1 MNEATLLDFDGV
13 IVDSIKECY
22 KVSVDS
28 YYGLNGLKYNQEDY
42 KKLFYQYRYL
52 AGPVYQFMSLH
63 SLIEKIISDKLSES
77 DSIKL
82 FTKIDNE
89 YTPELKKEYESIF
102 FQKRLFYKNNIEKWL
117 EMHKLTKFGK
127 TIQQIEDYTDY
138 FIITTKDIDS
148 VRLLCDHFS
157 IKIKNIFSKDDYNSF
172 GSKGKIIS
180 NFIDNSKYQSAIFI
194 DDSVKHLDSVKD
206 DRVKLFFADW
216 GYDIKDNKY
225 KIYDFL

>member
-89 YTPELKKEYESIF
+89 YTPELKKEYESNF

-138 FIITTKDIDS
+138 FIITTKDITAHNITPDII
-148 VRLLCDHFS
+148 LL
-157 IKIKNIFSKDDYNSF
+157 IKYLIK
-172 GSKGKIIS
+172 
-180 NFIDNSKYQSAIFI
+180 
-194 DDSVKHLDSVKD
+194 
-206 DRVKLFFADW
+206 
-216 GYDIKDNKY
+216 
-225 KIYDFL
+225 